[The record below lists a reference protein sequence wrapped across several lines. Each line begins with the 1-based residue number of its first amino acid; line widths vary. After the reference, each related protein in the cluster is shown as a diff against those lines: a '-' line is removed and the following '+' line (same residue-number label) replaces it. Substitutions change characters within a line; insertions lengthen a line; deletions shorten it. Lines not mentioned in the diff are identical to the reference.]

1 MSCRQCSIGIDSISI
16 SGWILIALK
25 YVFIP
30 ELWPWPFNYL
40 LKIIY
45 RRSLEHGAFL
55 IILSPQ
61 MCFYTSST
69 VSRQKSEIDLPC
81 HVWGL
86 FSPPGAPV
94 IQWLLNVLFLFVLY
108 YLYCLFCITVTL
120 SLYLSV
126 CVYKSTNSQYV
137 RFYSQTGFTLEEM
150 YFFFCLFCF

>member
-1 MSCRQCSIGIDSISI
+1 
-16 SGWILIALK
+16 
-25 YVFIP
+25 
-30 ELWPWPFNYL
+30 
-40 LKIIY
+40 
-45 RRSLEHGAFL
+45 
-55 IILSPQ
+55 

-94 IQWLLNVLFLFVLY
+94 IQWLLNVLFLFVFY
-108 YLYCLFCITVTL
+108 YLYRLFCITVTL

-150 YFFFCLFCF
+150 YFFFVCFVSIFFFFQIESACKWMAPVINQNLRRPSYLVLTCSPTDSRQRHKPDQEGFSDVGDAGNIE